1 MRSQI
6 IPDPT
11 IENRYQTEREK
22 RIRPDAAE
30 QFLNLNTAE
39 NLSDLNKDIWVD
51 HDALNNSTSPVR
63 DGDFYDV
70 LILGAG
76 YGGLLFAARL
86 VQAGMS
92 AEGIRIVDNAGGFGG
107 TWYWNRYPGLMCDV
121 ESYMYMPLLEET
133 GYMPQHKY
141 AYGPELLEHAN
152 RLASHFDLQDK
163 ALFRSRVTEMRWNDE
178 ARYWTSQIYENRGP
192 TQSGRSLRV
201 NSRFVITTGG
211 LLNVPRVP
219 NIEGLST
226 TKIPLFHSARWRYD
240 LTGGTPT
247 EQEMEKLRDKRVG
260 IIGTGSTAVQIVPE
274 LAKWSKHLLVFQRT
288 PTSCDVRGQRKTDL
302 DEWKQITA
310 QKGWQRER
318 NHNFN
323 HFLRGEPLQVD
334 LVRDGWCQM
343 PSFSAVIGSARKG
356 KIHPEAVETHI
367 AELNAIDFPR
377 AQRLRERVD
386 DIVHDKTTAEKLKS
400 WYPTYCKRPTF
411 HDEYLQSFNRPNVEL
426 IETSGFGV
434 ESITEHGV
442 IVNGIEHEVD
452 LLVLSTGFRA
462 RATDGAHTPSRNCNM
477 EVFGR
482 NGLNMNDKWDEKGP
496 VTFHGCCTHDF
507 PNFFFSALS
516 QSGVA
521 CKTGNASYLLDNHAR
536 LVAYYVQSAR
546 KATKTDVFAIEP
558 SRDAEEEWAN
568 ECASMSTWFAAVSP
582 CTPGNFNNFG
592 KRITDP
598 AIQQKLARAAPW
610 GFGSQDY
617 VERIEKWCQSGS
629 LQGLLISTRPTA
641 IRAP

>member
-1 MRSQI
+1 MTSGTMRSQI

-343 PSFSAVIGSARKG
+343 PSFSAVIGSARG
-356 KIHPEAVETHI
+356 GM
-367 AELNAIDFPR
+367 
-377 AQRLRERVD
+377 AQ
-386 DIVHDKTTAEKLKS
+386 
-400 WYPTYCKRPTF
+400 W
-411 HDEYLQSFNRPNVEL
+411 
-426 IETSGFGV
+426 
-434 ESITEHGV
+434 
-442 IVNGIEHEVD
+442 
-452 LLVLSTGFRA
+452 
-462 RATDGAHTPSRNCNM
+462 
-477 EVFGR
+477 
-482 NGLNMNDKWDEKGP
+482 
-496 VTFHGCCTHDF
+496 
-507 PNFFFSALS
+507 
-516 QSGVA
+516 
-521 CKTGNASYLLDNHAR
+521 
-536 LVAYYVQSAR
+536 
-546 KATKTDVFAIEP
+546 
-558 SRDAEEEWAN
+558 
-568 ECASMSTWFAAVSP
+568 
-582 CTPGNFNNFG
+582 
-592 KRITDP
+592 
-598 AIQQKLARAAPW
+598 
-610 GFGSQDY
+610 
-617 VERIEKWCQSGS
+617 
-629 LQGLLISTRPTA
+629 
-641 IRAP
+641 

>member
-1 MRSQI
+1 M
-6 IPDPT
+6 DT
-11 IENRYQTEREK
+11 V
-22 RIRPDAAE
+22 
-30 QFLNLNTAE
+30 E

-51 HDALNNSTSPVR
+51 HDALNNSNSPVR
-63 DGDFYDV
+63 DGGFYDV

-86 VQAGMS
+86 IQAGIS
-92 AEGIRIVDNAGGFGG
+92 AENIRIVDNAGGFGG

-141 AYGPELLEHAN
+141 AYGPELLQYAN

-178 ARYWTSQIYENRGP
+178 AHYWTAHIYENRGP
-192 TQSGRSLRV
+192 TQSGRSLTLK
-201 NSRFVITTGG
+201 SRFVITTGG
-211 LLNVPRVP
+211 VLNVPHVP
-219 NIEGLST
+219 NIEGLRT

-240 LTGGTPT
+240 FTGGTPT
-247 EQEMEKLRDKRVG
+247 EQKMEKLRDKRVG
-260 IIGTGSTAVQIVPE
+260 IIGTGPTAIQVVPE

-288 PTSCDVRGQRKTDL
+288 PTSCDVRGQRKTDP

-318 NHNFN
+318 IHNFN

-343 PSFSAVIGSARKG
+343 PSFSAVIGSACKG
-356 KIHPEAVETHI
+356 KISPEGVETHI

-386 DIVHDKTTAEKLKS
+386 NVVRDKTTAEKLKS

-411 HDEYLQSFNRPNVEL
+411 HDEYLESFNRPNVEL

-434 ESITEHGV
+434 ESITEHGL

-452 LLVLSTGFRA
+452 LLILSTGFRSTPA
-462 RATDGAHTPSRNCNM
+462 EGVGTPSRSCNI

-482 NGLNMNDKWDEKGP
+482 NGLNINDKWDEKGP
-496 VTFHGCCTHDF
+496 VTLHGCCTHDF
-507 PNFFFSALS
+507 PNFFFGGLS
-516 QSGVA
+516 Q
-521 CKTGNASYLLDNHAR
+521 TGNACNVSYVLDNHAR
-536 LVAYYVQSAR
+536 NVAYYIQSAR
-546 KATKTDVFAIEP
+546 KATKTDAFAIEP

-568 ECASMSTWFAAVSP
+568 ESASMAAWFAALSP
-582 CTPGNFNNFG
+582 CTPGNYNNYA
-592 KRITDP
+592 KSITDP
-598 AIQQKLARAAPW
+598 TIQQKLARAAPW
-610 GFGSQDY
+610 GLGSQDFY
-617 VERIEKWCQSGS
+617 DRIEKWRQSE
-629 LQGLLISTRPTA
+629 GL
-641 IRAP
+641 

>member
-192 TQSGRSLRV
+192 TQSGRSLR
-201 NSRFVITTGG
+201 
-211 LLNVPRVP
+211 
-219 NIEGLST
+219 
-226 TKIPLFHSARWRYD
+226 
-240 LTGGTPT
+240 
-247 EQEMEKLRDKRVG
+247 MEKLRDKRVG

-343 PSFSAVIGSARKG
+343 PRSARKG

-521 CKTGNASYLLDNHAR
+521 CNASYLLDNHAR